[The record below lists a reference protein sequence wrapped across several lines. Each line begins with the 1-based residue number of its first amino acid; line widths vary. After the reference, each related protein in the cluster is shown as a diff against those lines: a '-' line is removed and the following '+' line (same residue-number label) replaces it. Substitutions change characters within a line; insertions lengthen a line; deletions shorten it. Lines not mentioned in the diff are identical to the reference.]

1 MFEPTADR
9 LQLDINSL
17 WSIYLYIQTAMLGTR
32 EYILCSPFRA
42 NAHNY
47 SSRGPIGIYCA
58 DLSTIV
64 QFGTDADQTIINSF
78 FEGAKAGARWGRHI
92 G

>member
-1 MFEPTADR
+1 MINYNVSSISEPAFRQIMT
-9 LQLDINSL
+9 
-17 WSIYLYIQTAMLGTR
+17 LYGNVVLVGAL
-32 EYILCSPFRA
+32 
-42 NAHNY
+42 
-47 SSRGPIGIYCA
+47 GIYCA